1 MNSPCKVISVG
12 IQPATSEGLKS
23 ELSPG
28 EFQLQSAEDLEELVE
43 ILKKGIPDIVYLSAD
58 TKRVDPFGLCS
69 RLSKTGAGVLLI
81 SQSPTRELLIKA
93 ARHGAMDVLVFPFKR
108 GSVGLKTDR
117 ALIKIGKKT
126 PPEGLER
133 KIDFGTA
140 KTPFDKMK
148 LLIMLVK
155 EVLALPFAV
164 VKIIRLCNDPSSN
177 AGDLEKPVMSDP
189 AIAAMIMQRANSA
202 AFGGVGR
209 ISGIQTAVMRIGMKA
224 TRNIAAS
231 FSVFKLFSKEEKSFG
246 FNRIWFWVHSLTTGI
261 CAQVLATLLKHRHP
275 EDAFLAGL
283 LHDIGKMVLDDFM
296 NQEFETALRMANA
309 ESIPMWKAEKAI
321 FEANHAYVGSK
332 IAEAWGFPP
341 VVAEGIGRH
350 HFYENLEGETG
361 ELSIGGIVCL
371 ANQMA
376 KALRAGSGGDHLA
389 EREATAM
396 WKRFPKGLAWRKITE
411 KVVQELKAY
420 TDVLEIPP
428 EQFEMELPEESKGRA
443 GIFLPRATNNGIL
456 LQIALEREGFETV
469 AFSSL
474 DEKTLKDGFSVVIG
488 DFTHL
493 ENSETAVQLQK
504 VLSSLTEKTI
514 IVPTIDE
521 KNRPTNLD
529 FFWLESQL
537 KTTPAS
543 Q

>member
-12 IQPATSEGLKS
+12 IQPGASEGLKR
-23 ELSPG
+23 ELSPP
-28 EFQLQSAEDLEELVE
+28 EFHFQSVEGLEELVE
-43 ILKKGIPDIVYLSAD
+43 VLKKGIPDLVYISAD
-58 TKRVDPFGLCS
+58 MKRVDPFGLCS
-69 RLSKTGAGVLLI
+69 KLSHAGAGVLLI

-93 ARHGAMDVLVFPFKR
+93 ARHGAMDVLVFPFQR
-108 GSVGLKTDR
+108 GSVGSKTDR
-117 ALIKIGKKT
+117 ALIRTGKKA

-140 KTPFDKMK
+140 KTPFNKVK
-148 LLIMLVK
+148 LLVMLVK

-202 AFGGVGR
+202 AFGGIGR

-246 FNRIWFWVHSLTTGI
+246 FNRVWFWVHSLATGI
-261 CAQVLATLLKHRHP
+261 CAQVLATLLKYRHP

-296 NQEFETALRMANA
+296 SQEFEKALSMANA
-309 ESIPMWKAEKAI
+309 QCIPMWKAEKTI
-321 FEANHAYVGSK
+321 FEANHSYVGSK

-350 HFYENLEGETG
+350 HFYENGETG

-376 KALRAGSGGDHLA
+376 KALGAGSGGDHLA
-389 EREATAM
+389 EREAAAM
-396 WKRFPKGLAWRKITE
+396 WKRFPKGLPWGKIVE
-411 KVVQELKAY
+411 KVVQELQAY

-428 EQFEMELPEESKGRA
+428 EQFEMELPAEKKGKA

-469 AFSSL
+469 PFSSL
-474 DEKTLKDGFSVVIG
+474 DQKTLKDGFSLIIG
-488 DFTHL
+488 DFTRL

-514 IVPTIDE
+514 IVPPVDE

-537 KTTPAS
+537 KATRTTL
-543 Q
+543 